1 MTKVSDLCTFLEN
14 FAPSA
19 LAESW
24 DNVGLI
30 IGDPEQ
36 KVCKV
41 MTCLTITPES
51 AAEAIEEQAQLIVTH
66 HPLPFRPL
74 QRITTLETPA
84 RLVWEL
90 AGAKISVYSPHTA
103 FDSTHRGI
111 NAQLAEIMELVE
123 VVPIRSGSLGG
134 DVGAGRMGHLHH
146 PITLAQL
153 VARLRRKL
161 NGATCEANFGADHPV
176 QSIAIACGSGGS
188 LLAEARRLGCDC
200 FVTGEASFHTVLEAS
215 AGGMALLQIGHF
227 TSERFAV
234 EHLAELIQQ
243 NFADCSVWASRRE
256 SFPRHWL

>member
-1 MTKVSDLCTFLEN
+1 MTKVSDLCTFLEA

-30 IGDPEQ
+30 IGDPDQ
-36 KVCKV
+36 AVGKV

-51 AAEAIEEQAQLIVTH
+51 AAEAIEEQAQMIVTH

-74 QRITTLETPA
+74 QRITTLETPS

-103 FDSTHRGI
+103 FDSTRRGI
-111 NAQLAEIMELVE
+111 NARLAEILELDD
-123 VVPIRSGSLGG
+123 VVPIRSSALGE
-134 DVGAGRMGHLHH
+134 DVGAGRIGHLRH
-146 PITLAQL
+146 PITLGQL
-153 VARLRRKL
+153 VERLRAKL
-161 NGATCEANFGADHPV
+161 SGGPFEANFGAEHPV
-176 QSIAIACGSGGS
+176 RSIAIACGSGGS
-188 LLAEARRLGCDC
+188 LLAEARRLQCDC
-200 FVTGEASFHTVLEAS
+200 FVTGEASFHSVLEAS
-215 AGGMALLQIGHF
+215 ASGMAMLQIGHF

-243 NFADCSVWASRRE
+243 NFADCIVWASRRE